1 MLAAVQ
7 FSHFLD
13 ATCDAHRQA
22 NDTYRSCGVG
32 GHVLDASFLFS
43 RSELLAVDAGGVLQ
57 RTDDRVRQHE
67 LFVVRGEVLTH
78 RAMFQFA
85 VRARATFQR
94 LVGIIRVELD
104 THLRKR
110 GRLLLFVQRVNPVT
124 LNRKHRIRQQAN
136 RHVAF
141 RRRTEVKQLEEI
153 FEVSIIVT
161 ARRHA
166 IKTTAHISI
175 PLKGSNSLYRFLRCH
190 VRIHQRD
197 LFCAKGLFHI
207 KSYTPHTEWI
217 DGLSHLCDP

>member
-1 MLAAVQ
+1 MLVTVQ

-13 ATCDAHRQA
+13 TACNTHRQT
-22 NDTYRSCGVG
+22 NDTHRSCGFRS
-32 GHVLDASFLFS
+32 HVLDASFLFS

-67 LFVVRGEVLTH
+67 LFVVRRIVLAH
-78 RAMFQFA
+78 RPVFQFA
-85 VRARATFQR
+85 VRAHATFQR
-94 LVGIIRVELD
+94 LVGVVGVELD
-104 THLRKR
+104 AHLRECS
-110 GRLLLFVQRVNPVT
+110 RLLLFVQSVNPVT

-207 KSYTPHTEWI
+207 KSYTPHTKWI
-217 DGLSHLCDP
+217 DGLSHLGDP